1 MVLMIYQNRSRGL
14 VNVLRKQ
21 GVMHASTHQRTRDKS
36 SILRTVS
43 TPPHADPIMSFAPA
57 LMEAVLLLDERH
69 LRDILT
75 RIPDANERAAT
86 VNTPNNIGLTALMMA
101 ASYNHAGIVGVLL
114 AAGADPSIQQ
124 RRATALDR
132 AHDPQVRRMLEAAHD
147 RIRLRNHMGL
157 IPASPSQTRRMM

>member
-1 MVLMIYQNRSRGL
+1 MTRSSAGDGFDDLSNRSRGL

-101 ASYNHAGIVGVLL
+101 ASYNHA
-114 AAGADPSIQQ
+114 
-124 RRATALDR
+124 LDR